1 MDRNDFISNV
11 SASLGRTRIPD
22 DPGASP
28 VRYPDL
34 SDARDAA
41 SDVRR
46 EAEARSSELLDKA
59 ADALATTGWNV
70 HRAETI
76 EDVGDLIARICQD
89 IGADKALRS
98 GHEVLD
104 EAGIGPAL
112 DRVGVE
118 LNDMTLR
125 EEMTDDERDEQ
136 RLAHRQE
143 VFNTDVGITGGDYVI
158 AETGT
163 LVIHPKK
170 ASVPVDLAGAS
181 SSHRGYETR
190 PGSPIIGRAVL
201 VGTRRHS

>member
-11 SASLGRTRIPD
+11 SASLGRTQIPD

-41 SDVRR
+41 TDVRR

-70 HRAETI
+70 HRAETM
-76 EDVGDLIARICQD
+76 EDVGDLIAQICQD

-118 LNDMTLR
+118 LKDMTLND
-125 EEMTDDERDEQ
+125 EMTDDERDEQ
-136 RLAHRQE
+136 RSAHRQE

-170 ASVPVDLAGAS
+170 GC
-181 SSHRGYETR
+181 
-190 PGSPIIGRAVL
+190 PG
-201 VGTRRHS
+201 

>member
-1 MDRNDFISNV
+1 M
-11 SASLGRTRIPD
+11 
-22 DPGASP
+22 
-28 VRYPDL
+28 
-34 SDARDAA
+34 
-41 SDVRR
+41 RR
-46 EAEARSSELLDKA
+46 EAEARSSELLEEA

-70 HRAETI
+70 HRAETM

-104 EAGIGPAL
+104 EAGIGSAL

-118 LNDMTLR
+118 LKDMTLR
-125 EEMTDDERDEQ
+125 DEVTDDERDEQ

-143 VFNTDVGITGGDYVI
+143 VFKTDVGITGGDYVI

-170 ASVPVDLAGAS
+170 GGVAVDLAGAT
-181 SSHRGYETR
+181 SSHRGHETR
-190 PGSPIIGRAVL
+190 AGTPIIGRAVL